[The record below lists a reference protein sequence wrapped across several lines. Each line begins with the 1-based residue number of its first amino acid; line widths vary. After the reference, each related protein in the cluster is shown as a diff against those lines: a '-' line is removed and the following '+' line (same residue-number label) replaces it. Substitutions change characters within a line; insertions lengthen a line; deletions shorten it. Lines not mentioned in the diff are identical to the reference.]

1 MKRRDPSNRPRA
13 QRPQGSDRFP
23 TDEELLAEAQ
33 AEVEAELINND
44 LPALAQPVEE
54 PPKRA
59 RFRPAIETVLL
70 ASTAALL
77 AAVAW
82 PIATSGLR
90 SDAPAGNGSPP
101 TTVVAEPDPEP
112 VVTPAVAPKIQIALL
127 LDTSSSMDG
136 LIDQARSQLW
146 RVVNALDSAT
156 YHGAAPT
163 LEIAVYEYGNDN
175 LDGESGWIRQV
186 SPFTVEL
193 DRVSE
198 KLFALQTF
206 GGDERAGQ
214 VIARS
219 IDELQWADGPG
230 TLKVMYIAG
239 NESFAQGPVAWQD
252 AIEKARAKGVVVNTV
267 LCDGVDDH
275 WSAAARMAGGKFMAI
290 DHNAKAVYVE
300 APQDADIAR
309 LGNEINNTYIG
320 YGGQG
325 RWGAENQMAQ
335 DDNAAGSGEGSK
347 IQRALTKGS
356 LSYRNPT
363 WDLVDAADGAGFSFS
378 DVDKDT
384 LPAEL
389 QDMTEDEIE
398 AFVGG
403 KKKEREALQAE
414 LRTLS
419 KEREAFV
426 TAELE
431 RRHGEDPNR
440 LDTAI
445 VSSILDQAVAAG
457 FSIDGGE

>member
-23 TDEELLAEAQ
+23 TDEELLAEA
-33 AEVEAELINND
+33 EAELEAELQND
-44 LPALAQPVEE
+44 LPALAQPVTE
-54 PPKRA
+54 PPKRP

-90 SDAPAGNGSPP
+90 SDAPSGNGSDP
-101 TTVVAEPDPEP
+101 TTVVATPDP
-112 VVTPAVAPKIQIALL
+112 VVAPAVAPKIQIALL

-156 YHGAAPT
+156 FHGAAPT

-175 LDGESGWIRQV
+175 LDGDSGWIRQV

-198 KLFALQTF
+198 KLFALETF

-219 IDELQWADGPG
+219 IDELTWADGPG
-230 TLKVMYIAG
+230 TLKVLYIAG

-252 AIEKARAKGVVVNTV
+252 AIEKAKAKGIVVNTV

-275 WSAAARMAGGKFMAI
+275 WSAAANMAGGKFMAI
-290 DHNAKAVYVE
+290 DHNAQAEYIP
-300 APQDADIAR
+300 APQDDDIALIGKR
-309 LGNEINNTYIG
+309 INGTYIG
-320 YGGQG
+320 YGREG
-325 RWGAENQMAQ
+325 RWGLENQVAQ
-335 DDNAAGSGEGSK
+335 DSNVARYGEASS

-356 LSYRNPT
+356 GSYRNPT
-363 WDLVDAADGAGFSFS
+363 WDLVDAAEGDGFSLD
-378 DVDKDT
+378 DVDKST
-384 LPAEL
+384 LPEAL
-389 QDMTEDEIE
+389 RGMSDGEIE
-398 AFVGG
+398 AYIEG
-403 KKKEREALQAE
+403 KRKEREDLQGQ
-414 LRTLS
+414 LRELS
-419 KEREAFV
+419 KERDAFV
-426 TAELE
+426 SAELE
-431 RRHGEDPNR
+431 RRHGKDPNR

-445 VSSILDQAVAAG
+445 VASILDQAEAAG
-457 FSIDGGE
+457 FTIGADE